1 MVYGKSEG
9 KVKGYSPD
17 LRTMC
22 YSMVKAGANGR
33 KYTDYEEVVTDA
45 KKSNSQS
52 DKSKATKEIIYSK
65 LHPTHPSGV

>member
-1 MVYGKSEG
+1 
-9 KVKGYSPD
+9 
-17 LRTMC
+17 
-22 YSMVKAGANGR
+22 MVKVGANGR

-52 DKSKATKEIIYSK
+52 DKSKATKEILYSK